1 MSNDFIQICGNP
13 HILYIS
19 FSIFSMAS
27 QDNVQSFPLLHDQ
40 NTHFS
45 GGTNGTFFLPLLSLS
60 FFFFHCSTSVQHA
73 LHPKLFVQWMNKTK
87 MSKPENSG
95 SYKHLWFHLH
105 MWFHIQA
112 IAFPIPAMVL
122 QALSQDIH
130 ECKTSLPKCAPGLI
144 F

>member
-19 FSIFSMAS
+19 FLSIFSMAS

-45 GGTNGTFFLPLLSLS
+45 GAQMGPSFFLFSLSL
-60 FFFFHCSTSVQHA
+60 FFFHCSTSVQHA

-112 IAFPIPAMVL
+112 IAFLSLPWS

-130 ECKTSLPKCAPGLI
+130 ECKNLTS
-144 F
+144 